1 MQNDIL
7 KLLTEIAHTERTPEE
22 EAALIAKLAK
32 TLPTSFVSEA
42 RKTALAQRAHED
54 TPDGY
59 KAFYELIHGFPPPRH
74 VVDEIE
80 LVHKSHAE
88 GVGTVVFAAR

>member
-42 RKTALAQRAHED
+42 RKTALAR
-54 TPDGY
+54 PGN
-59 KAFYELIHGFPPPRH
+59 
-74 VVDEIE
+74 VVVRRRER
-80 LVHKSHAE
+80 LA
-88 GVGTVVFAAR
+88 GNP

>member
-42 RKTALAQRAHED
+42 RKTAWAQDAQEYSIE
-54 TPDGY
+54 GY
-59 KAFYELIHGFPPPRH
+59 KAFYKLIH
-74 VVDEIE
+74 
-80 LVHKSHAE
+80 
-88 GVGTVVFAAR
+88 